1 LAFTTVT
8 GSNGV
13 TSLVGTS
20 GIDVATIV
28 TLASK
33 VFVGGQQA
41 NDTIQV
47 NLSTGSDVVTAYTVN
62 GGAGD
67 DTISSSNTVLDSIF
81 NGDGGTG
88 VAGNDTITFNGLFIN
103 SQVNAGGGNDT
114 INGNS
119 GFNNSSLDAGD
130 GNDVISVSSLN
141 SSNVLANNGNDVINL
156 NLFGGSLVSSTVNG
170 NAGDDSIK
178 IKGDADSSFIY
189 GGQGTD
195 TIMYEAISSNVLIN
209 GNKGSD
215 TITINSWGFVASTV
229 YGGQG
234 NDKIDAMDVR
244 AVGGATLLGTA
255 AGATLSGDFGDDTVY
270 GTNGIDTISGGDG
283 EDSIRGSN
291 GGDVI
296 TGGMGSD
303 VFDYFFTTEATV
315 NGNTGFDTITDFVA
329 NTSVAAPFNGDRFRT
344 NSVIGATNFQPLSGL
359 TSAGTDLQSALA
371 SVASGL
377 GANSIGLV
385 SLAAGTS
392 GASYAGNYMIIGNAV
407 AGYQNNLDGV
417 VKLNTLAGITAA
429 TFFV

>member
-1 LAFTTVT
+1 MAFTTVT

-28 TLASK
+28 TLANK

-41 NDTIQV
+41 DDTIFV

-67 DTISSSNTVLDSIF
+67 DKIKSSNTVLDSIF

-88 VAGNDTITFNGLFIN
+88 VAGNDTLTFNGLLIN

-114 INGNS
+114 INGS
-119 GFNNSSLDAGD
+119 TGFNNSSLDAGD

-141 SSNVLANNGNDVINL
+141 TSNVLANSGNDVINL
-156 NLFGGSLVSSTVNG
+156 SGAIGSSTVNG
-170 NAGDDSIK
+170 NAGDDSIT
-178 IKGDADSSFIY
+178 ISDTIDTSFIY

-195 TIMYEAISSNVLIN
+195 LISSFANASSLLIN

-215 TITINSWGFVASTV
+215 TINLNAAAFVASTV

-234 NDKIDAMDVR
+234 NDIINAMNVTNST
-244 AVGGATLLGTA
+244 GGLLLGTA
-255 AGATLSGDFGDDTVY
+255 AGATLSGDLGDDSVY
-270 GTNGIDTISGGDG
+270 GTNGIDTVSGGDG
-283 EDSIRGSN
+283 EDTIRGSF

-296 TGGMGSD
+296 TGGTGSD
-303 VFDYFFTTEATV
+303 LFSYVNTTEATV

-329 NTSVAAPFNGDRFRT
+329 NTSVAAPFNGDRFDIFNPGAGIQGPFSDPT
-344 NSVIGATNFQPLSGL
+344 NVGGATTLAAAL
-359 TSAGTDLQSALA
+359 TNVFGGLA
-371 SVASGL
+371 SFRV
-377 GANSIGLV
+377 GLV
-385 SLAAGTS
+385 TLTADAI
-392 GASYAGNYMIIGNAV
+392 GASYAGNYLVVNDGTL
-407 AGYQNNLDGV
+407 GYQNTTDAV

-429 TFFV
+429 TFV

>member
-1 LAFTTVT
+1 MAFTTVT

-28 TLASK
+28 TLANK
-33 VFVGGQQA
+33 VFIGGQQA
-41 NDTIQV
+41 NDNIQV
-47 NLSTGSDVVTAYTVN
+47 NLSTGGDVVTAYTVN

-67 DTISSSNTVLDSIF
+67 DTITSSDTVLDSIF

-88 VAGNDTITFNGLFIN
+88 VAGNDILTFNRLLIN

-114 INGNS
+114 INVFS

-130 GNDVISVSSLN
+130 GNDVFDGRDLN

-156 NLFGGSLVSSTVNG
+156 FGSLGSSTVNG

-178 IKGDADSSFIY
+178 IEGNADSSFIY

-195 TIMYEAISSNVLIN
+195 KIDFRGGTSASNVLIN

-215 TITINSWGFVASTV
+215 TINIMSAAFVASTV

-234 NDKIDAMDVR
+234 NDYINASPVNS
-244 AVGGATLLGTA
+244 ASTTVV
-255 AGATLSGDFGDDTVY
+255 AGATLSGDFGDDTVW
-270 GTNGIDTISGGDG
+270 GTGGIDTISGGDG

-303 VFDYFFTTEATV
+303 VFDYSSTTEATV

-329 NTSVAAPFNGDRFRT
+329 NTSAGAPFNGDRFDIFNPGAGFQPIPTQGT
-344 NSVIGATNFQPLSGL
+344 NFGGATTLAGAL
-359 TSAGTDLQSALA
+359 TNVRTG
-371 SVASGL
+371 
-377 GANSIGLV
+377 
-385 SLAAGTS
+385 LAANRVGLFTLTADAT
-392 GASYAGNYMIIGNAV
+392 GASYAGNYLVVNDGTL
-407 AGYQNNLDGV
+407 GYQNTTDAV

-429 TFFV
+429 TFV

>member
-1 LAFTTVT
+1 MAFTTVT

-41 NDTIQV
+41 NDNIQV
-47 NLSTGSDVVTAYTVN
+47 NLSTGGDVVTAYTVN

-67 DTISSSNTVLDSIF
+67 DTISASNTVLDSIF

-88 VAGNDTITFNGLFIN
+88 VAGNDILTFNGLFIN

-114 INGNS
+114 INCSS

-141 SSNVLANNGNDVINL
+141 SSNVLANSGNDNIKL
-156 NLFGGSLVSSTVNG
+156 SGAIGSSTVNG
-170 NAGDDSIK
+170 NAGDDFIDISGTSTI
-178 IKGDADSSFIY
+178 DTSFIY

-195 TIMYEAISSNVLIN
+195 KIEFGNATSASNVLIN

-215 TITINSWGFVASTV
+215 TIIIKSAGFVTSTV

-234 NDKIDAMDVR
+234 NDVINAM
-244 AVGGATLLGTA
+244 AVVTASTTA

-283 EDSIRGSN
+283 EDTIRGSN

-303 VFDYFFTTEATV
+303 LFDYFVTTEATV

-344 NSVIGATNFQPLSGL
+344 ISVIGATNIQTLSGL
-359 TSAGTDLQSALA
+359 TSQGTDLQTALA
-371 SVASGL
+371 SVAFGL
-377 GANSIGLV
+377 GANNIGLV

-392 GASYAGNYMIIGNAV
+392 GGSYAGNYMIIGNGGV
-407 AGYQNNLDGV
+407 GYQNNLDGV

-429 TFFV
+429 TFV

>member
-41 NDTIQV
+41 NDNIQV
-47 NLSTGSDVVTAYTVN
+47 NLSTGGDVVTAYTVN

-67 DTISSSNTVLDSIF
+67 DIIRSSNTVLDSIF

-88 VAGNDTITFNGLFIN
+88 VAGNDTITFDRLLIN

-114 INGNS
+114 INVFS

-130 GNDVISVSSLN
+130 GNDVFDGYNLN

-156 NLFGGSLVSSTVNG
+156 FGSLGSSTVNG

-178 IKGDADSSFIY
+178 IQGNADSSFIY

-215 TITINSWGFVASTV
+215 TITIKSAGFAASTV

-234 NDKIDAMDVR
+234 NDIINAKDVL
-244 AVGGATLLGTA
+244 AVGGTSLLGTA

-270 GTNGIDTISGGDG
+270 GTTGIDTIGGGDG
-283 EDSIRGSN
+283 EDSIRGN
-291 GGDVI
+291 LGGDVI

-303 VFDYFFTTEATV
+303 VFNYEITTEATV
-315 NGNTGFDTITDFVA
+315 NGSTGFDTITDFVA
-329 NTSVAAPFNGDRFRT
+329 NTSAGAPFNGDRFDIFNPAAGIQTFGSQGT
-344 NSVIGATNFQPLSGL
+344 NVGGATTLAAAL
-359 TSAGTDLQSALA
+359 TNVMGGLA
-371 SVASGL
+371 SFRV
-377 GANSIGLV
+377 GLV
-385 SLAAGTS
+385 TLTADAI
-392 GASYAGNYMIIGNAV
+392 GASYAGNYLVVNDGTN
-407 AGYQNNLDGV
+407 GYLNTTDAV

-429 TFFV
+429 TFV